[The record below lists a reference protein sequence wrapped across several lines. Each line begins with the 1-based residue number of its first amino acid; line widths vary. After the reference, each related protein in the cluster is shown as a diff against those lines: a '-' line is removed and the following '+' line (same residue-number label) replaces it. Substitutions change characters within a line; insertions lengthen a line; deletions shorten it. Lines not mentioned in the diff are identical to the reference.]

1 MVTCYT
7 AIITVQVTMDIQ
19 LLDTLRNAPLEFVD
33 VIEYYMPFPS
43 GILSF
48 YFFIFGI
55 FYLLLFYFSVFWL

>member
-43 GILSF
+43 GILYSF
-48 YFFIFGI
+48 ISLFFHF
-55 FYLLLFYFSVFWL
+55 